1 MALRG
6 MGTGGCSFA
15 LPPEYDE
22 TADLSV
28 FLWVRSGGAITTSA
42 RILTVVNTARNRGFS
57 VHAGGGV
64 SGSSQTSDVVISAA
78 SGSDLGWGA
87 SVTLGGR
94 GRAILSGLSETVF
107 FPLAFSMRGSAAA
120 DNTGS
125 PGAMQLHDVW
135 WKGALAAIATT
146 GIAAT
151 PPAQGGKVMLLC
163 RDPSNLNGFNGW
175 VAEVAVW
182 QGHRLTN
189 AEAGRLASGVSP
201 LWIAPEKLLFCRS
214 FRTGLAAEA
223 GDADLTMIAG
233 GAAIAPETHP
243 PLLIEA
249 AGAAHGM
256 SSGDPLGPGGA
267 RELFPA
273 SGVMAHQAMEAQLLM
288 PGGTSGVL
296 PASGVLPHRAL
307 QAQLLARQR
316 MCRAPVLHVRPER
329 RQTDAGV

>member
-6 MGTGGCSFA
+6 MGTGGCSFE

-28 FLWVRSGGAITTSA
+28 FLWVRSGGALTTSA
-42 RILTVVNTARNRGFS
+42 RILTLLNAARTRGVS

-64 SGSSQTSDVVISAA
+64 TGSTLTSDVVISAS
-78 SGSDLGWGA
+78 SGTDLGWGS
-87 SVTLGGR
+87 SVALGGR
-94 GRAILSGLSETVF
+94 GRAIVSGLSETEF

-135 WKGALAAIATT
+135 WKGALTAVATT
-146 GIAAT
+146 ATATT
-151 PPAQGGKVMLLC
+151 PPAEGGKVVLLC
-163 RDPSNLNGFNGW
+163 RDPSNLNAFNGW

-189 AEAGRLASGVSP
+189 AEAVRLSGGASP
-201 LWIAPEKLLFCRS
+201 LSIAPEQLLFCRT

-223 GDADLTMIAG
+223 GDADVTMISG
-233 GAAIAPETHP
+233 GAAIDAGAHP

-249 AGAAHGM
+249 AGAAHAM
-256 SSGDPLGPGGA
+256 ASGDPLVPGAGI
-267 RELFPA
+267 ELHPA
-273 SGVMAHQAMEAQLLM
+273 SGVMAHQAMQAQLLV
-288 PGGTSGVL
+288 PGAGGSL
-296 PASGVLPHRAL
+296 APASGVLPHRILPPRLRA
-307 QAQLLARQR
+307 AQRL
-316 MCRAPVLHVRPER
+316 CRAPVLHVPPER
-329 RQTDAGV
+329 RLTDAGF